1 MKITIYVLDN
11 HLETL
16 YQLLSVDDYEVRG
29 PIKWYHDR
37 PGLDRYFMV
46 TIDYNDYLKLDDR

>member
-16 YQLLSVDDYEVRG
+16 YKFLSVDDYEVRG
-29 PIKWYHDR
+29 PINWHHDR

-46 TIDYNDYLKLDDR
+46 TIDYNDYIKLDDR